1 MGLAASTK
9 TFECTVEGALVHIIL
24 DQPGR
29 GNPIDEAFCR
39 EFSLCIAELSERA
52 DVRAVLLSARGRLFS
67 VGGDLTS
74 LVKEGD
80 ALPRTIKAW
89 TADLHAAI
97 ARMVRM
103 RAPVVAAVHGNVA
116 GGSVSLMAAADLVV
130 MAESARISAAFSRI
144 GFSPDSGSTTTVTRR
159 IGVARARRFF
169 LLGETLDSKTA
180 LSLGLVD
187 FVVPDSAVQSEAT
200 RIAKELAAGPTEAFG
215 AIKRLFYQT
224 PDRSL
229 ESQLEEEAQ
238 TLAAISRTA
247 DAREGVKAFVEKRKP
262 VFVGK

>member
-1 MGLAASTK
+1 
-9 TFECTVEGALVHIIL
+9 
-24 DQPGR
+24 
-29 GNPIDEAFCR
+29 
-39 EFSLCIAELSERA
+39 
-52 DVRAVLLSARGRLFS
+52 
-67 VGGDLTS
+67 
-74 LVKEGD
+74 
-80 ALPRTIKAW
+80 
-89 TADLHAAI
+89 
-97 ARMVRM
+97 
-103 RAPVVAAVHGNVA
+103 
-116 GGSVSLMAAADLVV
+116 
-130 MAESARISAAFSRI
+130 
-144 GFSPDSGSTTTVTRR
+144 
-159 IGVARARRFF
+159 

-187 FVVPDSAVQSEAT
+187 FVVSDSAVHSEAT
-200 RIAKELAAGPTEAFG
+200 RIAKELAEGPTEAFG